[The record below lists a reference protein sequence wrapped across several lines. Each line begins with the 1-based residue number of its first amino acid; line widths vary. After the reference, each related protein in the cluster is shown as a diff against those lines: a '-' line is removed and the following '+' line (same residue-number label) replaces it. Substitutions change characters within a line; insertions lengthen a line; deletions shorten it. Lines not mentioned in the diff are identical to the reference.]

1 MKLRA
6 KGRKLFKDVE
16 ATGAALVV
24 VWLNVVAE
32 VTIVLVVLLK
42 TGSLDNAIQNFLL
55 AGIWAIVP

>member
-16 ATGAALVV
+16 ATAAVLVV

-32 VTIVLVVLLK
+32 VAYCL
-42 TGSLDNAIQNFLL
+42 S
-55 AGIWAIVP
+55 GIIKNWIIG

>member
-16 ATGAALVV
+16 ATAAVLV

-55 AGIWAIVP
+55 AGIWGIIP

>member
-16 ATGAALVV
+16 ATAAVL
-24 VWLNVVAE
+24 VVAE

-55 AGIWAIVP
+55 AGI